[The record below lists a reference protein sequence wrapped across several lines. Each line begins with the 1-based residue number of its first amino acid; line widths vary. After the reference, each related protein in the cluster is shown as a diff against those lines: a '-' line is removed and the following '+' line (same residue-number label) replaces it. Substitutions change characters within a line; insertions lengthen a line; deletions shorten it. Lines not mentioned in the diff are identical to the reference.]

1 MKNKKEV
8 FTLILLTGLFSCKA
22 QQTTGIAS
30 LYQMEQ
36 CSKRQDKTVECPG
49 FENIE
54 VTHVKDTGNRL
65 NVFEGT
71 WKGSYS
77 GKQIELN
84 LVKKIDFDN
93 YDIKWDQLNGKIRVK
108 DSQGNILLDSFSNP
122 DIDANPYGYNFQ
134 GAEYVM
140 RFTANSK
147 CFDEGK
153 IFLQVQQVGINNS
166 NPPQLQVVFIKATGV
181 GTASE
186 LAAYC
191 PNYATYQT
199 MLPHNAKVFLTKQ

>member
-1 MKNKKEV
+1 MKNIKTV
-8 FTLILLTGLFSCKA
+8 FTLIIFAGLFSCKA
-22 QQTTGIAS
+22 QQTVATLQQS
-30 LYQMEQ
+30 ED
-36 CSKRQDKTVECPG
+36 CSKRPESGKEPCLG
-49 FENIE
+49 MEN
-54 VTHVKDTGNRL
+54 VTHIKDTDNRL
-65 NVFEGT
+65 NVFEGI
-71 WKGSYS
+71 WKGSYN

-84 LVKKIDFDN
+84 LIKKVNFGE
-93 YDIKWDQLNGKIRVK
+93 YDVKWDKLIGKVRVK
-108 DSQGNILLDSFSNP
+108 DSKGNILLDTFSNS
-122 DIDANPYGYNFQ
+122 DLDANPYGYNFQ

-140 RFTANSK
+140 RFRANGD
-147 CFDEGK
+147 CFDEGS

-191 PNYATYQT
+191 PNYSTYQT